1 MPKLTPPAPGRLIC
15 SVAYAQ
21 IDALADC
28 LRRLE
33 NQFSAV
39 MFETLDIPFT
49 GEARHREEMG
59 HQLTRRFFSFEKQ
72 VGLDRLP
79 DLKRLCR
86 KIEAGFADEVDDYL
100 FRAVNVDPGI
110 MTPENVVMASSQGM
124 NYRLYLT
131 NGVYAQVELI
141 WSRGQFV
148 QLPWTNP
155 DFTHPEALDLFN
167 RVRETFDL
175 VKEESF
181 G

>member
-28 LRRLE
+28 LQRLE
-33 NQFSAV
+33 NQFSPV
-39 MFETLDIPFT
+39 QFETLDIPFT
-49 GEARHREEMG
+49 GEPRHHEEMG
-59 HQLTRRFFSFEKQ
+59 QQLIRRFFSFEKQ
-72 VGLDRLP
+72 VGLDRLA

-110 MTPENVVMASSQGM
+110 MTPENVTMASSEGK
-124 NYRLYLT
+124 NYRIYLT
-131 NGVYAQVELI
+131 SGVYAQVELI

-155 DFTHPEALDLFN
+155 DYTHPEALDLFH